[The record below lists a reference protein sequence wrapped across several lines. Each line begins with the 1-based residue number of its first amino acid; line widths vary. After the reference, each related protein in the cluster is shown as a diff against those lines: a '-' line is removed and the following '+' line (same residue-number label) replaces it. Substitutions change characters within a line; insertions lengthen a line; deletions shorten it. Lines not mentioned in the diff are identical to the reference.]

1 MKSSDAPENTR
12 EKIDELLRF
21 LDIFDKAGMENIVE
35 WRGGPQPDGSTQ
47 FPYPEYR
54 PEVIE
59 FFQLAGQPF
68 WSDYG
73 YSPTKTQKWVEDPS
87 FIKIAS
93 LEQIKTLLTYCVRG
107 ERFCDGHWNNM
118 LEKGIIAAILKRLA
132 QIKLSA

>member
-1 MKSSDAPENTR
+1 MKKQENAK

-21 LDIFDKAGMENIVE
+21 LDIFEKTAGNHIVE

-54 PEVIE
+54 PEVIQ

-73 YSPTKTQKWVEDPS
+73 YNPTKTQKWIEDSS
-87 FIKIAS
+87 FIKTAS
-93 LEQIKTLLTYCVRG
+93 LPQIKTLLTYCVRG
-107 ERFCDGHWNNM
+107 ERFCDGHWNAM
-118 LEKGIIAAILKRLA
+118 LEKGIITAILKRLE
-132 QIKLSA
+132 QIRLSE